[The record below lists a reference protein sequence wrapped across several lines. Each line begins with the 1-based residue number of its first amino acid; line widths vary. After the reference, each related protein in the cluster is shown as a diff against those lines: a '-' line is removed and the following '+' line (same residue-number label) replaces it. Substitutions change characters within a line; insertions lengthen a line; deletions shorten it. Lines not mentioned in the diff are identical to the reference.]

1 MGATTKSF
9 TCSTAPTCSPAG
21 PPVCG
26 GCQTSGYAWE
36 KPRCMCM
43 LVGMLFTRTLG
54 QLGEVGSKAVS
65 CGKLFKLFWGKTR
78 QYTALFGL
86 RMAARLTNSAA
97 GKTVIVKV
105 LEEKEDE
112 VI

>member
-1 MGATTKSF
+1 
-9 TCSTAPTCSPAG
+9 
-21 PPVCG
+21 
-26 GCQTSGYAWE
+26 
-36 KPRCMCM
+36 MCT

-65 CGKLFKLFWGKTR
+65 CGKLFKVFWGKIR
-78 QYTALFGL
+78 EHTALLVL

-97 GKTVIVKV
+97 GKTVINLQDAVKV

-112 VI
+112 VIQVNLVKKD

>member
-1 MGATTKSF
+1 M
-9 TCSTAPTCSPAG
+9 
-21 PPVCG
+21 
-26 GCQTSGYAWE
+26 
-36 KPRCMCM
+36 
-43 LVGMLFTRTLG
+43 TRTLG
-54 QLGEVGSKAVS
+54 RLGKVGSKAVS

-97 GKTVIVKV
+97 GKTVIHLQDAVKV

-112 VI
+112 VIQKIP